1 MRRLPSHPLP
11 ILGIVLK
18 LASVGVFAGMTVCV
32 KFLGS
37 SIPAGQTL
45 FFRGLISVLI
55 LALIAWST
63 ARLHLLK
70 TRNWRSHALRS
81 LSGTVSM
88 FCLFIAITMIP
99 LADLT
104 AITFTAPMFLTVL
117 AMVFLGERIHRLRWT
132 ALGIGFIGVIITIGP
147 HLSFAPGA
155 SAGVIIALVNA
166 VFSAIA
172 MVFLR
177 SMAGGEH
184 AITITFYF
192 SLTFM
197 TCAALTAFQG
207 WPMPTPTQWMLI
219 AGAGLFGVFGQLL
232 MTYAYRYA
240 EASTI
245 APLDYSNMIL
255 AVILG
260 YAFFDEVPSL
270 SVWIGA
276 PLIVGAGL
284 IILWREYALKKQL
297 SAPSAQA

>member
-1 MRRLPSHPLP
+1 MRSPLSQPLP
-11 ILGIVLK
+11 VLGIVLK
-18 LASVGVFAGMTVCV
+18 LASVVVFAGMTVCV
-32 KFLGS
+32 KALGS
-37 SIPAGQTL
+37 AIPAGQTL
-45 FFRGLISVLI
+45 FVRGLISVLV
-55 LALIAWST
+55 LALIAWGT
-63 ARLHLLK
+63 QRLHLLK

-88 FCLFIAITMIP
+88 FCLFVAISMIP

-117 AMVFLGERIHRLRWT
+117 AMVFLGEKIHRFRWT
-132 ALGIGFIGVIITIGP
+132 ALGIGFVGVLITIGP
-147 HLSFAPGA
+147 HLSFAHGA
-155 SAGVIIALVNA
+155 SAGVLIALVNA

-172 MVFLR
+172 MMFLR

-197 TCAALTAFQG
+197 TCAALTAIQG
-207 WPMPTPTQWMLI
+207 WPLPTPTQWLLI
-219 AGAGLFGVFGQLL
+219 VFAGLFGVFGQLL

-255 AVILG
+255 AVLLG
-260 YAFFDEVPSL
+260 YVFFDEIPSL

-276 PLIVGAGL
+276 PLIVAAGL
-284 IILWREYALKKQL
+284 IILWREYQLKKQL
-297 SAPSAQA
+297 SAPSSAA